1 MSLIQR
7 GGDNTPKELT
17 VAQKQELVIR
27 QIEQRAFKTHE
38 TLVAT
43 YRDLYDRVWEN
54 RLGLTP
60 QQVFDGLGT
69 QGVELFKLSQLLV
82 TTVNSATPGSIGA
95 TQPYD
100 YTINPD
106 GTVTV
111 GDPL

>member
-7 GGDNTPKELT
+7 GSDNKPKELT
-17 VAQKQELVIR
+17 IEQKQELVTA
-27 QIEQRAFKTHE
+27 QIEQQAFKAHS
-38 TLVAT
+38 TLVKT
-43 YRDLYDRVWEN
+43 YQDLYDRVWEN

-69 QGVELFKLSQLLV
+69 QGVELFKLSHLLV
-82 TTVNSATPGSIGA
+82 TIVNSAQPGTIKLI
-95 TQPYD
+95 QPYE

-111 GDPL
+111 GKPL